1 MNVIGLRLKVI
12 LFASILT
19 LVGIVL
25 FFYGNSMSKHVLY
38 PEGII
43 SGSYLVVLGIFLALA
58 GFLVLVSQI
67 FRGRS
72 ILY

>member
-1 MNVIGLRLKVI
+1 MNVVGLRLKVI
-12 LFASILT
+12 LFASILV
-19 LVGIVL
+19 LVGLAL
-25 FFYGNSMSKHVLY
+25 FFYGNSMTNHVLY

-67 FRGRS
+67 FRGHS